1 MTGHLIV
8 AMRKKSAQRM
18 LAFYFGKCPNKAG
31 VLKARFHAKLL
42 MTDLEDCL
50 LMTIKEFDNFVQDV
64 VSARL
69 EELQQ

>member
-1 MTGHLIV
+1 
-8 AMRKKSAQRM
+8 MRRKSAQRM

-31 VLKARFHAKLL
+31 VHKARFHAKLL
-42 MTDLEDCL
+42 KTDLEDCL